1 MPVIRKLV
9 AVVMADV
16 VSYSRLMER
25 DEGGTHQRLRAL
37 HDELIAPK
45 IAEHGGRTVKTSG
58 DGMLLEFP
66 SATSALRCAVELQR
80 QMGARNLYV
89 APDARIEFRIGI
101 NLGDI
106 IVEGSDIIG
115 DGVNVAAR
123 LESLAEP
130 GGISVASAVWEQ
142 VHEDLGVEFI
152 DAGQQ
157 HVKNI
162 SKPVRVFRV
171 ALGKGVSGRKSIE
184 ASVGGGGVARLV
196 DRRAA
201 FIGVTLLAAI
211 AMAAAVWHWGPRR
224 EAVSGAVAAPPR
236 SIIVLPFTAA
246 TNDPSLESIAASL
259 GGDLTRSLANSVR
272 DATVAAH
279 PARHGSDTVD
289 PVVIARQANVRYL
302 VTGDVRAVGDEVAV
316 NVRLTDVPS
325 AKELGSERRAISR
338 ARVTDDQ
345 DLLVARV
352 TAAVRLMFLN
362 AEGRRIA
369 SEAAPPNDAQRL
381 VARAQA
387 VFTSENIDA
396 ARAARK
402 LYEQARERDPTLVS
416 AWICHLKTLES
427 EFELDFRTPRNEA
440 LLQEMDNDSRR
451 AVALDSRDARA
462 WFSRAMTLAFLGR
475 FEAALEANDRAVAL
489 DPSRF
494 SMQRSWLY
502 VMSGQSEKAL
512 AEMAQRNARAG
523 GVDTDL
529 FLWCHV
535 KVHLARYGEAIA
547 DCERAVASDN
557 DYWIYLD
564 LTAAYA
570 ETGDMT
576 RAAAARAELMKR
588 VPDFTLSR
596 FDAKR
601 FATHPVWIEEIRTRF
616 IPGLRKAGVPE

>member
-45 IAEHGGRTVKTSG
+45 IAEHGGRT
-58 DGMLLEFP
+58 
-66 SATSALRCAVELQR
+66 
-80 QMGARNLYV
+80 
-89 APDARIEFRIGI
+89 
-101 NLGDI
+101 
-106 IVEGSDIIG
+106 
-115 DGVNVAAR
+115 
-123 LESLAEP
+123 
-130 GGISVASAVWEQ
+130 
-142 VHEDLGVEFI
+142 
-152 DAGQQ
+152 
-157 HVKNI
+157 
-162 SKPVRVFRV
+162 
-171 ALGKGVSGRKSIE
+171 
-184 ASVGGGGVARLV
+184 
-196 DRRAA
+196 
-201 FIGVTLLAAI
+201 
-211 AMAAAVWHWGPRR
+211 
-224 EAVSGAVAAPPR
+224 
-236 SIIVLPFTAA
+236 
-246 TNDPSLESIAASL
+246 
-259 GGDLTRSLANSVR
+259 
-272 DATVAAH
+272 
-279 PARHGSDTVD
+279 
-289 PVVIARQANVRYL
+289 
-302 VTGDVRAVGDEVAV
+302 
-316 NVRLTDVPS
+316 
-325 AKELGSERRAISR
+325 
-338 ARVTDDQ
+338 
-345 DLLVARV
+345 
-352 TAAVRLMFLN
+352 
-362 AEGRRIA
+362 
-369 SEAAPPNDAQRL
+369 
-381 VARAQA
+381 
-387 VFTSENIDA
+387 
-396 ARAARK
+396 
-402 LYEQARERDPTLVS
+402 
-416 AWICHLKTLES
+416 TLES